1 MELYIIRHGQSSN
14 NALQN
19 QTERTHDPSLT
30 PLGFQQADAL
40 ASFLHNA
47 PRRDPW
53 TDPATGYTVSSGDSG
68 VRFTHMFC
76 SPMRRALQT
85 ALPIAQTLELQPQVW
100 SAIHEHG
107 GIYLETESGVV
118 GYPGMTRAE
127 IEESFPGFTMPE
139 DITHEGWW
147 NPANGQESLAG
158 AYARAIHVAADLR
171 RMARSEPDARVA
183 LITHGTFI
191 DGLIKALLSQLPART
206 MYYLHYNTAITRID
220 FRAEDRLLLHF
231 VNRVDH
237 LSADLIS

>member
-1 MELYIIRHGQSSN
+1 MELYIIRHGQSTN
-14 NALQN
+14 NALQD
-19 QTERTHDPSLT
+19 QSARTHDPALT
-30 PLGFQQADAL
+30 PLGFQQAEAL
-40 ASFLHNA
+40 AAFLCDA

-53 TDPATGYTVSSGDSG
+53 TDPATGYTVPNDERGL
-68 VRFTHMFC
+68 RLTHLFC

-85 ALPIAQTLELQPQVW
+85 ALPLARALRIQPQVW

-107 GIYLETESGVV
+107 GIYLETPEGVV

-127 IEESFPGFTMPE
+127 IEESFPDFILPD
-139 DITHEGWW
+139 DITSTGWW
-147 NPANGQESLAG
+147 NPADGQEPLAE
-158 AYARAIHVAADLR
+158 AYARAIRVADELR

-191 DGLIKALLSQLPART
+191 DGLIKALLCQLPSRAAF
-206 MYYLHYNTAITRID
+206 YLHYNTAVTRID
-220 FRAEDRLLLHF
+220 FRLENWLVMHF